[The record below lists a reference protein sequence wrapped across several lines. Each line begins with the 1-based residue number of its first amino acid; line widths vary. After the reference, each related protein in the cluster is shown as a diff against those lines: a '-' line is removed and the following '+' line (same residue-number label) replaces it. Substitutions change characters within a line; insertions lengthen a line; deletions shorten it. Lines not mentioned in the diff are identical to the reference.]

1 MSKNALK
8 ELLVASP
15 EKFNIMA
22 KNMPD
27 SEKPEI
33 LLFLQKRYNLLEN
46 IY

>member
-1 MSKNALK
+1 MSKNTLN
-8 ELLVASP
+8 EILLVTP

-27 SEKPEI
+27 SEKPEV
-33 LLFLQKRYNLLEN
+33 LLFLQKRYDLLEN